1 MNSVRAPQAA
11 AVSVV
16 NVVAVSLG
24 RTLPSLGRGTP
35 AATR

>member
-11 AVSVV
+11 AVSAA
-16 NVVAVSLG
+16 NVVADRLG
-24 RTLPSLGRGTP
+24 RFSRSHGRWTP

>member
-11 AVSVV
+11 AVSAA
-16 NVVAVSLG
+16 NVVADRLGRFSRSLG
-24 RTLPSLGRGTP
+24 RWTP